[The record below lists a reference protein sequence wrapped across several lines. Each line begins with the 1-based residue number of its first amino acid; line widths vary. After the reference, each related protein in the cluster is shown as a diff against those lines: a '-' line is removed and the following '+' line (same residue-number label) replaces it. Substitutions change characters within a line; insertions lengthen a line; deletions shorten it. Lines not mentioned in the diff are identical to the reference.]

1 MVRMRDVLKSMR
13 DVGKRPDQENSN
25 EDTSSNSGAGGFQF
39 PAPSSK
45 PDGEGSG
52 NLAQT
57 SMPDM
62 TKRGSE
68 SLSPPKSL
76 ATQAPSSPAK
86 KDQTPIEVTEELASQ
101 SPYHSAI
108 KAIDEFLQFVKTEE
122 PSDLD
127 QIEEYATIFTD
138 SLTEGDKLFL
148 LSLTARSTVTTMA
161 QHSANVAIVAIKV
174 ALGLNLSRDKIIQ
187 VGISGM
193 VHEAGMMHIS
203 EDILNK
209 KGSLDS
215 SEYEMIKQHPILG
228 RKIVETVADEH
239 PYLPDVVAQ
248 EHERWNGNGYP
259 FGIKENDIH
268 QYAQIIGMADT
279 FVALTH
285 MRHYRDNFIA
295 YKAIQSI
302 IERRNID
309 FSAKMIKAL
318 IDVISIFPVHSLV
331 KLNNGSVA
339 KVIRTN
345 KKFPVRPVIQLL
357 ADSQGQKLSGDD
369 EVDLSNEPMI
379 YIVSPILDENAY
391 VK

>member
-1 MVRMRDVLKSMR
+1 MVRMRDVLKSMK
-13 DVGKRPDQENSN
+13 DVGKRPNLEDSN
-25 EDTSSNSGAGGFQF
+25 ESTSSGSSTGGFQF
-39 PAPSSK
+39 PAPSGT
-45 PDGEGSG
+45 PREPQRG
-52 NLAQT
+52 NLAQS

-62 TKRGSE
+62 TKRATE
-68 SLSPPKSL
+68 SSTPPKSL
-76 ATQAPSSPAK
+76 ATLAPASQAK
-86 KDQTPIEVTEELASQ
+86 KDEPIVVTDELASQ

-108 KAIDEFLQFVKTEE
+108 KIIDEFLQFVKTEE

-127 QIEEYATIFTD
+127 QVEEYATIFAD
-138 SLTEGDKLFL
+138 SLTEGDQLFL
-148 LSLTARSTVTTMA
+148 QSLTARSTVTTMA

-174 ALGLNLSRDKIIQ
+174 ALGLNFPREKIIQ

-228 RKIVETVADEH
+228 RKILENVVGEH

-259 FGIKENDIH
+259 FGIKEGEIH
-268 QYAQIIGMADT
+268 EFAQIVGMADT

-302 IERRNID
+302 IERRNVD

-318 IDVISIFPVHSLV
+318 IDVISIFPVHSLI

-339 KVIRTN
+339 KVIKTN
-345 KKFPVRPVIQLL
+345 KKFPVRPIIQML

-391 VK
+391 L